1 MGVTHVGVGPL
12 LRTFQSQCS
21 SSCHI
26 VSASR
31 WRNTGRRARPWGTL
45 DQPKS
50 DYAMGHNRDTE
61 VRGLPTP
68 RAQGWFHT
76 GGMVGEGLGT
86 GATHSEDK
94 WDKGLGLGSTHKGR
108 VLDQGGGS
116 TLHCVDGQ
124 TEGPGGMG
132 PFWPT
137 SPGPVEPGSHRQQTQ
152 FGDRPHCRR
161 PGSGSSDWGGV
172 RPSSRP
178 QL

>member
-1 MGVTHVGVGPL
+1 MFPGSRSRDSCSCSLSCPGGFLPPVCASQSPPQSNMSLRPSPVSPRGGDGVTRVGVGPL

-31 WRNTGRRARPWGTL
+31 WWNTGRRARPWGTL

-86 GATHSEDK
+86 GPTHSEDK
-94 WDKGLGLGSTHKGR
+94 WDKGLGLGSTQRR
-108 VLDQGGGS
+108 VLDQGAVPRS
-116 TLHCVDGQ
+116 IA
-124 TEGPGGMG
+124 
-132 PFWPT
+132 
-137 SPGPVEPGSHRQQTQ
+137 
-152 FGDRPHCRR
+152 
-161 PGSGSSDWGGV
+161 
-172 RPSSRP
+172 
-178 QL
+178 